1 MTESQ
6 KAAAN
11 VWVDQ
16 WVAPLLAQ
24 ASVFT
29 RGAYKGFLDAHR
41 DELIEG
47 IGGAVLAATVPVA
60 PPPNQSDA
68 GS

>member
-1 MTESQ
+1 MTDKQ
-6 KAAAN
+6 KAAAEA
-11 VWVDQ
+11 WVDG

-29 RGAYKGFLDAHR
+29 RGSYKSFLDAHR

-47 IGGAVLAATVPVA
+47 IGGAVLTAEGDQT
-60 PPPNQSDA
+60 
-68 GS
+68 